1 MNISLNFKY
10 CFSEL
15 CAFKNVYELH
25 KHDCKLNL
33 ETSEMSAFSKMDVIT
48 TVNMGSEKKKKIGQT
63 NLGIFFDRIN
73 KMILLLFHPQ
83 VVSNSLQVHVL

>member
-48 TVNMGSEKKKKIGQT
+48 TVNMGSEKKKK
-63 NLGIFFDRIN
+63 NLAKLIWAF
-73 KMILLLFHPQ
+73 
-83 VVSNSLQVHVL
+83 SLIELIK